1 MAHAAEVALAF
12 FADVGGEEDGH
23 GQGVAGF
30 RLGEVECGG
39 DGEQSGEASAVVG
52 GAGAEE
58 AAVLV
63 LAWRAVGARGED
75 GVEVRGEEDDGRVVS
90 CFLRG

>member
-23 GQGVAGF
+23 GRGESGF
-30 RLGEVECGG
+30 GLGEVQGGG
-39 DGEQSGEASAVVG
+39 DGEQGGEAGAVVG

-58 AAVLV
+58 PAVFV
-63 LAWRAVGARGED
+63 VVRRAVGARRED
-75 GVEVRGEEDDGRVVS
+75 GVEVRGEEDDR
-90 CFLRG
+90 